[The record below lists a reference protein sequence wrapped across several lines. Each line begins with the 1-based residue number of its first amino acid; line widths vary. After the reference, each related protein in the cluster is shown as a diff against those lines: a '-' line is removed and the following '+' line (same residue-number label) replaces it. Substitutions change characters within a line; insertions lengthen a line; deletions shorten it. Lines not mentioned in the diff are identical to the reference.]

1 MKRLFLTI
9 LAAMT
14 LTISTGFAAFE
25 DMQNV
30 NEEMQTSVN
39 TMVEK
44 RYINGTSETE
54 FSPYKMISRAELAAV
69 MLRILNKMDNSLE
82 SRFSDV
88 TKYDWYY
95 YTAASSDKEGIIKG
109 FEDGT
114 FRGND
119 NITKA
124 QLTAVLA
131 RVLQGLNGV
140 GVPDIELSYSDAV
153 PEWAVDYVKIAK
165 SEGILNTYSDNTFG
179 ADNYVT
185 RGNAAV
191 MIMRT
196 YAKITDKLEY
206 DSFVGENAV
215 PEPRPTEPEK
225 TIIVLD
231 AGHGKDSWA
240 MSDDEK
246 RAEGWTYNSE
256 KGNWGEWRH
265 WKSGTTWQDC
275 EGWGC
280 TGRAPAGSSCW
291 YPITYGDRDIEPE
304 LNLNNVSY
312 AKQRL
317 EELGYE
323 VRLSRPTENDN
334 PSMTKR
340 LIYCYP
346 NNDTT
351 QAPDADL
358 FVCVHSNAGGGR
370 GSAYIALDG
379 YYDQAGIPADYV
391 EKGNL
396 LGKYI
401 NDAIVANTN
410 LSAYSNGRYPA
421 LPELVLFCK
430 CPIPIAY
437 LEIGFFDSNSDLN
450 ILRSES
456 QQIGYSIAEGIDKYC
471 KEFLN

>member
-165 SEGILNTYSDNTFG
+165 SEGILNT
-179 ADNYVT
+179 
-185 RGNAAV
+185 
-191 MIMRT
+191 
-196 YAKITDKLEY
+196 
-206 DSFVGENAV
+206 
-215 PEPRPTEPEK
+215 
-225 TIIVLD
+225 
-231 AGHGKDSWA
+231 
-240 MSDDEK
+240 
-246 RAEGWTYNSE
+246 
-256 KGNWGEWRH
+256 
-265 WKSGTTWQDC
+265 
-275 EGWGC
+275 
-280 TGRAPAGSSCW
+280 
-291 YPITYGDRDIEPE
+291 
-304 LNLNNVSY
+304 
-312 AKQRL
+312 
-317 EELGYE
+317 
-323 VRLSRPTENDN
+323 
-334 PSMTKR
+334 
-340 LIYCYP
+340 
-346 NNDTT
+346 
-351 QAPDADL
+351 
-358 FVCVHSNAGGGR
+358 
-370 GSAYIALDG
+370 
-379 YYDQAGIPADYV
+379 
-391 EKGNL
+391 
-396 LGKYI
+396 
-401 NDAIVANTN
+401 
-410 LSAYSNGRYPA
+410 
-421 LPELVLFCK
+421 
-430 CPIPIAY
+430 
-437 LEIGFFDSNSDLN
+437 
-450 ILRSES
+450 
-456 QQIGYSIAEGIDKYC
+456 
-471 KEFLN
+471 